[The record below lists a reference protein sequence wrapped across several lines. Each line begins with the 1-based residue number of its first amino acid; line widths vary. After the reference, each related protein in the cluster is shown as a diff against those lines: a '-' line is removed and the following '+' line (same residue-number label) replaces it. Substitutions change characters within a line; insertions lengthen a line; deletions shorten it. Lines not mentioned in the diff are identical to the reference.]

1 MSNSRRGINNPWL
14 WRKRERKREGRKKKK
29 GKERKK
35 KKYKRR
41 VEEAARAVSV
51 GNISRPCH
59 FSNSGSCIP
68 DIRAKCPRFSRVH
81 SSDREADSVSIN
93 YAGRSPSAPD
103 FYLFIAAMGCPN
115 PPSTDERGKTVGWT
129 RVGARELALWTVEH
143 VRVRMCARAC
153 VCVGRET
160 KGKGRVE
167 GITRR
172 SKLLS
177 RQV

>member
-1 MSNSRRGINNPWL
+1 ME
-14 WRKRERKREGRKKKK
+14 KERERKRGGRKKKK

-93 YAGRSPSAPD
+93 YAARSPSAPD
-103 FYLFIAAMGCPN
+103 FYLFIAAMGCPILPRPTN
-115 PPSTDERGKTVGWT
+115 VVKLWGGRGWELESLPYGPSSVY
-129 RVGARELALWTVEH
+129 V
-143 VRVRMCARAC
+143 
-153 VCVGRET
+153 
-160 KGKGRVE
+160 
-167 GITRR
+167 
-172 SKLLS
+172 
-177 RQV
+177 

>member
-1 MSNSRRGINNPWL
+1 MREKKRR
-14 WRKRERKREGRKKKK
+14 KKKKK
-29 GKERKK
+29 GKEREK

-93 YAGRSPSAPD
+93 YAGSSPLLLLSRPRPR
-103 FYLFIAAMGCPN
+103 FLFIHRGDGLPQ
-115 PPSTDERGKTVGWT
+115 SSLDRRTGGKTVGCT
-129 RVGARELALWTVEH
+129 REVGGS
-143 VRVRMCARAC
+143 RAC
-153 VCVGRET
+153 LMDR
-160 KGKGRVE
+160 RVY
-167 GITRR
+167 
-172 SKLLS
+172 
-177 RQV
+177 V